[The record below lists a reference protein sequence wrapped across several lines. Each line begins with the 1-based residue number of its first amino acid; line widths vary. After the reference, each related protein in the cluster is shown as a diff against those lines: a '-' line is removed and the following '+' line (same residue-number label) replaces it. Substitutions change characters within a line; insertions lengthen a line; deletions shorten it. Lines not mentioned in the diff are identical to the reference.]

1 MTNILTF
8 IPSSFSEIIKRYQ
21 DANQVL
27 REKVE
32 ELDLVV
38 KETVKTIDDQVKE
51 KQSKKASDPKEPTPK
66 EI

>member
-1 MTNILTF
+1 M
-8 IPSSFSEIIKRYQ
+8 
-21 DANQVL
+21 D
-27 REKVE
+27 